1 MLRDW
6 LLIASAIA
14 CLWGLW
20 LLLQFVFDSIDQY
33 HAAWREEREREAAQ
47 MPPQVYDDDMFF
59 RTMPPWRK
67 PSHDEAAT
75 PLKGKGS

>member
-1 MLRDW
+1 MIRDW

-33 HAAWREEREREAAQ
+33 HAAWREEREREDSA
-47 MPPQVYDDDMFF
+47 
-59 RTMPPWRK
+59 TRK
-67 PSHDEAAT
+67 GT
-75 PLKGKGS
+75 GSSDW